1 MSGSKKILIV
11 DDSSTNVVLL
21 DAVLNEKGY
30 QIFAALSVKDA
41 YVILEKDIPDLII
54 LDLLMPKINGYD
66 FLAKIRSDSRL
77 DQIPVILVSA
87 VTESEDVKKALS
99 YGGIV
104 DFIQKPVDIE
114 QISELVD
121 SVFIK

>member
-30 QIFAALSVKDA
+30 QIFAALSVKEA
-41 YVILEKDIPDLII
+41 YAILEKDIPDLVI
-54 LDLLMPKINGYD
+54 LDLLMPKFNGYD
-66 FLAKIRSDSRL
+66 FLARIRSDSRW

-87 VTESEDVKKALS
+87 VTESEDIKKAQS
-99 YGGIV
+99 FGGIV

-114 QISELVD
+114 QISDLVD
-121 SVFIK
+121 SVFSK